1 MSSRIWNR
9 LRRAR
14 SPALFVLLC
23 HAAAFSYAA
32 EPLTLDEAW
41 QHAEQANP
49 KLRASRAELIA
60 AEGQSRDAN
69 ALLWNNPE
77 VSVEGRRRAIAEPA
91 GTGTRNEGTVG
102 IAQRFELL
110 GQQSA
115 RRFIAGA
122 NLDAIRATIAE
133 TRREVRVEV
142 EQRFVDV
149 LTLQLRT
156 ETETQTLKVIQSASG
171 LMQKRFKAGQDN
183 RLDANLARIEAER
196 AQNQVKALREELIRA
211 RAALAALLQ
220 LAPTSLPEVT
230 GTLESGALP
239 YTLDDLLGTVP
250 NRPGLRALEHRE
262 QAARSQ
268 LGLERKSA
276 YPDVTLGLSY
286 GRERGLEGRDSITAL
301 TFSVPLPL
309 FRRNA
314 TAIGRATSDLTR
326 AQIDREA
333 TGRDARA
340 QVLALWKQLQSLQD
354 RIDDIQTSILPTL
367 EENQRLSLRALQVG
381 EIGLPQLLLVS
392 RQLFDGRRDLIDAQ
406 NALRLTRVSLE
417 AAAGWP
423 AESEMQEA
431 NAAPVQQ
438 RNGAAK

>member
-1 MSSRIWNR
+1 M
-9 LRRAR
+9 LA
-14 SPALFVLLC
+14 
-23 HAAAFSYAA
+23 
-32 EPLTLDEAW
+32 
-41 QHAEQANP
+41 
-49 KLRASRAELIA
+49 
-60 AEGQSRDAN
+60 
-69 ALLWNNPE
+69 
-77 VSVEGRRRAIAEPA
+77 
-91 GTGTRNEGTVG
+91 
-102 IAQRFELL
+102 
-110 GQQSA
+110 
-115 RRFIAGA
+115 
-122 NLDAIRATIAE
+122 
-133 TRREVRVEV
+133 
-142 EQRFVDV
+142 
-149 LTLQLRT
+149 LQLRT
-156 ETETQTLKVIQSASG
+156 ETETQTLKVIQNASG

-211 RAALAALLQ
+211 RVALAALLQ

-239 YTLDDLLGTVP
+239 YTLEGLLETVP
-250 NRPGLRALEHRE
+250 QRSGLRALEHRE

-268 LGLERKSA
+268 LSLERKSA

-286 GRERGLEGRDSITAL
+286 GRERGLEGRDNITAL

-314 TAIGRATSDLTR
+314 SAIGRATSDLTR

-340 QVLALWKQLQSLQD
+340 QVLALWEQLQSLQD
-354 RIDDIQTSILPTL
+354 RIDDIKASILPTL

-406 NALRLTRVSLE
+406 NALRLTKTSLE

-423 AESEMQEA
+423 AESEIQEA
-431 NAAPVQQ
+431 IAVPAQQ